1 MRLVLLHVQNIFD
14 RVYCSQLQGANV
26 VMKGKMFLDVFVSFC
41 RASFCDENFTSAKI
55 FSAKIFSASSRVNL
69 ELASLE

>member
-41 RASFCDENFTSAKI
+41 RASFCDENFTSAKM
-55 FSAKIFSASSRVNL
+55 FLASSRV
-69 ELASLE
+69 ASLE